1 MFQVNVSS
9 LSESAGLVAGDL
21 LVAVNGEDVQSY
33 RHKEAQDT
41 IIRSGNNLTITVRRG
56 GVLNQ
61 ALKPAQSGRQTPLV
75 SNNNN
80 NAAGNNDPRA
90 GDWNKVLDANKAGAA
105 MNAETFTQE
114 FMQQLMGQTASNLP
128 PPLLSETA
136 VNSNYQQPPPQQQQQ
151 QQQQQQV
158 ENGGRM
164 STPTQKFVHQQFSAP
179 PAPAPGGGPSP
190 AARNQMN
197 SKQYNSPQP
206 LYSQV

>member
-1 MFQVNVSS
+1 MFQVNISS

-61 ALKPAQSGRQTPLV
+61 ALQPAQSCRQTPLV

-80 NAAGNNDPRA
+80 AGNNDPRA

-105 MNAETFTQE
+105 MNAESFTQE

-136 VNSNYQQPPPQQQQQ
+136 VNSNYQQPPPQQQQ